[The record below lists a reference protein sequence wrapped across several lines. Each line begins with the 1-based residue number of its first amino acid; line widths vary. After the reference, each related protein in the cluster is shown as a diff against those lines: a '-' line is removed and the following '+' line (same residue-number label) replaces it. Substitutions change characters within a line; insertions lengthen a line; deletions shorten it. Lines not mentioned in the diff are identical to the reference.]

1 MHGPKQGIRGKRSWG
16 LRGLQPPPPLPP
28 IIYNLT
34 PLCTIMV
41 YSCLPTCYHLL
52 DLETW
57 PPIISPSSSSCSV
70 SNEQHA
76 GLERSVCI
84 RQNSRIPSLLAH
96 AQYYTAVFAHEIID
110 SIDYAGI
117 GNAPSH
123 IQTLLIMPYG
133 VMEKME
139 STSIPALF
147 QPVQWFYCGKPGQ

>member
-1 MHGPKQGIRGKRSWG
+1 MSVQLATQRRYPDVCFSSHRMQMGV
-16 LRGLQPPPPLPP
+16 PLGNSK
-28 IIYNLT
+28 NL
-34 PLCTIMV
+34 PQKLEA
-41 YSCLPTCYHLL
+41 YS
-52 DLETW
+52 
-57 PPIISPSSSSCSV
+57 
-70 SNEQHA
+70 
-76 GLERSVCI
+76 
-84 RQNSRIPSLLAH
+84 
-96 AQYYTAVFAHEIID
+96 ID

>member
-1 MHGPKQGIRGKRSWG
+1 MSQPVRAFSDLHIYIIRA
-16 LRGLQPPPPLPP
+16 QHDH
-28 IIYNLT
+28 IT
-34 PLCTIMV
+34 P
-41 YSCLPTCYHLL
+41 
-52 DLETW
+52 
-57 PPIISPSSSSCSV
+57 
-70 SNEQHA
+70 A
-76 GLERSVCI
+76 
-84 RQNSRIPSLLAH
+84 AH
-96 AQYYTAVFAHEIID
+96 ARGVITVNRGID

>member
-1 MHGPKQGIRGKRSWG
+1 M
-16 LRGLQPPPPLPP
+16 L
-28 IIYNLT
+28 
-34 PLCTIMV
+34 
-41 YSCLPTCYHLL
+41 
-52 DLETW
+52 
-57 PPIISPSSSSCSV
+57 SSIVLINGS
-70 SNEQHA
+70 
-76 GLERSVCI
+76 
-84 RQNSRIPSLLAH
+84 
-96 AQYYTAVFAHEIID
+96 ID

>member
-1 MHGPKQGIRGKRSWG
+1 MHNYYIMRITSLSMLSNIQI
-16 LRGLQPPPPLPP
+16 LQ
-28 IIYNLT
+28 
-34 PLCTIMV
+34 
-41 YSCLPTCYHLL
+41 LL
-52 DLETW
+52 
-57 PPIISPSSSSCSV
+57 
-70 SNEQHA
+70 
-76 GLERSVCI
+76 
-84 RQNSRIPSLLAH
+84 
-96 AQYYTAVFAHEIID
+96 YKIID

>member
-1 MHGPKQGIRGKRSWG
+1 MITIWELIHGINIAYKIIPWGNWACYIQPGTVRRSGMGGPAAGNCDSRHIPFLHFSSPWRFSFSVTTLWPDRNFSKDQNSNLGVACKRITYS
-16 LRGLQPPPPLPP
+16 LRMRNQLL
-28 IIYNLT
+28 Y
-34 PLCTIMV
+34 LCT
-41 YSCLPTCYHLL
+41 T
-52 DLETW
+52 
-57 PPIISPSSSSCSV
+57 
-70 SNEQHA
+70 
-76 GLERSVCI
+76 
-84 RQNSRIPSLLAH
+84 
-96 AQYYTAVFAHEIID
+96 ID